1 MLMTEEEA
9 KEQEKEEEQL
19 RCAEEGR
26 FETAM
31 ADAGTR
37 LLVRQQP
44 GDDAINNNNII
55 IIIATPLP
63 RKILQ

>member
-44 GDDAINNNNII
+44 GDDAITIII

-63 RKILQ
+63 HTILQ

>member
-1 MLMTEEEA
+1 
-9 KEQEKEEEQL
+9 
-19 RCAEEGR
+19 
-26 FETAM
+26 M

-44 GDDAINNNNII
+44 GDDAITIII

-63 RKILQ
+63 HTILQ